1 MKIKILQPQFVL
13 HVPDKLSEGV
23 LYISEEFSTA
33 GHLCCCG
40 CGAEIFTPLNQA
52 QWRLIKHDRDDTV
65 SLYPSIG
72 NWKYP
77 CNSHYWIDKNV
88 VKDAGPMSDRIIR
101 NVIKRNRRDKDRY
114 IKKHNQEVRDHEDNL
129 GYMSKLVRWFLDKW
143 QR

>member
-129 GYMSKLVRWFLDKW
+129 GYMSKLVRRFLDK
-143 QR
+143 